1 MCHMRCLSPVYINIV
16 SNCHL
21 TSSRHNTFL
30 PLRPGE
36 SLFNPQIYTEP
47 TAQTLITTYDTSPI
61 EAMDPAGTYHD
72 NADMQDVRNHYDEI
86 GQLGQGPYFDILN
99 LDPSLSNVLDHDM
112 ANIHLGGTNGIS
124 PTQAYG
130 GEVSSEVVTPPKSN
144 SAACAKKGNKAQV
157 AQAEGPGSEVTSEE
171 DDDDEEEE
179 EEEEEEDEE
188 EDEEEEEE
196 DDFESADEED
206 YEEPVIRKH
215 CSATKIRTPIS
226 KSSKATPKSSAR
238 ARKTPRR
245 GAKVKEAMPFNRQ
258 RRAPKNGIMDSRPIP
273 RSYDECDEADK
284 ALLDMRDEEKKT
296 WKQIRAVWE
305 ELTGQKTGTS
315 TLPNRYE

>member
-1 MCHMRCLSPVYINIV
+1 
-16 SNCHL
+16 
-21 TSSRHNTFL
+21 
-30 PLRPGE
+30 
-36 SLFNPQIYTEP
+36 
-47 TAQTLITTYDTSPI
+47 
-61 EAMDPAGTYHD
+61 MDPAAVYHN
-72 NADMQDVRNHYDEI
+72 NADMQDAGTHYDEI
-86 GQLGQGPYFDILN
+86 SQAGQGPYFNIPN
-99 LDPSLSNVLDHDM
+99 LDPSLSNILDHDM
-112 ANIHLGGTNGIS
+112 ASIHLSGANGVS
-124 PTQAYG
+124 SSQAYG
-130 GEVSSEVVTPPKSN
+130 GDASSEVVTPSKSK
-144 SAACAKKGNKAQV
+144 SAARAKKGKKALAARAEDSDSDV
-157 AQAEGPGSEVTSEE
+157 ASEEEE
-171 DDDDEEEE
+171 DDD
-179 EEEEEEDEE
+179 EEEEDEE

-196 DDFESADEED
+196 DDFEDEEEED
-206 YEEPVIRKH
+206 DEEPVIRKKH
-215 CSATKIRTPIS
+215 RSATKLRTPIS

-296 WKQIRAVWE
+296 WKEIRVVWE